1 MMPVTETNLSDRE
14 SVFLRAAQNL
24 AENYCSAATLLRSG
38 QLDLFLSGI
47 RENIDQEIH
56 TLSPLIPGM
65 NRAEAREGIK
75 SLKEKVTV
83 LIKDVPE
90 REKASLLEKRIL
102 VLDTVVNYLLAQMLP
117 EPESNLDAAELD

>member
-1 MMPVTETNLSDRE
+1 
-14 SVFLRAAQNL
+14 
-24 AENYCSAATLLRSG
+24 
-38 QLDLFLSGI
+38 
-47 RENIDQEIH
+47 
-56 TLSPLIPGM
+56 M